1 MSSLQ
6 HISCS
11 YSIKAKKMKAKP
23 WSHIIKRSEFEAKT
37 RRLNR
42 TGHSPIIIRAED
54 HRGKSQHLSH
64 SVHFITDFKGTSPE
78 SSKCGFLQRTVS
90 HHANDGNISQ
100 QNHYAIFF
108 LQRISF
114 CSWMDNNEPECKFS

>member
-11 YSIKAKKMKAKP
+11 YSIKAKKMKDKLC
-23 WSHIIKRSEFEAKT
+23 SHNIKRSEFKAKM

-54 HRGKSQHLSH
+54 HRGKSVRVS
-64 SVHFITDFKGTSPE
+64 DFKSLE
-78 SSKCGFLQRTVS
+78 SSEDGPFS
-90 HHANDGNISQ
+90 DHANDGNISQ

-108 LQRISF
+108 LQRITF
-114 CSWMDNNEPECKFS
+114 CSWIDNNEPECTFS

>member
-11 YSIKAKKMKAKP
+11 YSIKAKKMKAKRR
-23 WSHIIKRSEFEAKT
+23 SHNIKRSEFKAKM

-54 HRGKSQHLSH
+54 HRVS
-64 SVHFITDFKGTSPE
+64 DFKGTSLE
-78 SSKCGFLQRTVS
+78 SSEDGPFS
-90 HHANDGNISQ
+90 NHANDGNISQ

-114 CSWMDNNEPECKFS
+114 CSWIDNNEPECKFS